1 MFIKYC
7 LDGLISRVGKATLPK
22 SMEKVNDTYF
32 GKNKLLKSMQFT
44 HCTYFCELFS
54 RPFIS
59 MNFTTLHLKINVSFD
74 AFIHNHLKASTVK
87 G

>member
-44 HCTYFCELFS
+44 HCTYFCELLP

-59 MNFTTLHLKINVSFD
+59 MNFTTLFAPKN
-74 AFIHNHLKASTVK
+74 
-87 G
+87 